1 MDPLHHDTSR
11 PPEMVEVLRIR
22 AGSRPGQIQ
31 QVLVVPVVLVVQELA
46 INTRF
51 LLQTAVEVRNDALT
65 RWGRQLAR
73 VVLAVDTFGVDLVGM
88 I

>member
-1 MDPLHHDTSR
+1 
-11 PPEMVEVLRIR
+11 MVEILGIR
-22 AGSRPGQIQ
+22 ARRGSRQIQ
-31 QVLVVPVVLVVQELA
+31 QVLVVPVLLVVQVFA

>member
-1 MDPLHHDTSR
+1 
-11 PPEMVEVLRIR
+11 MVPIFFIIEVF
-22 AGSRPGQIQ
+22 
-31 QVLVVPVVLVVQELA
+31 A